1 MTEVRKPLPT
11 LKNLALDN
19 KRVRR
24 SLRVAHR
31 LKELFPEHQEID
43 AKNFV
48 IEKAAKFGLD
58 LIGQNF
64 DAKNPGVATVSKINS
79 N

>member
-1 MTEVRKPLPT
+1 M
-11 LKNLALDN
+11 
-19 KRVRR
+19 
-24 SLRVAHR
+24 AHR

-58 LIGQNF
+58 LIGENF
-64 DAKNPGVATVSKINS
+64 DARNPGVATLICVLNVDPTSKATIVWLLKNMQFKK

>member
-1 MTEVRKPLPT
+1 M
-11 LKNLALDN
+11 
-19 KRVRR
+19 
-24 SLRVAHR
+24 AHR

-58 LIGQNF
+58 LIGENF
-64 DAKNPGVATVSKINS
+64 DARNPGVATVSKINS